1 MPRVWKKC
9 DKKTFKKTQR
19 RNSPRI
25 GGSAKSVFKMW
36 TRNELKS
43 IAQAHENT
51 FVTKAISM

>member
-1 MPRVWKKC
+1 MPRVRKKC
-9 DKKTFKKTQR
+9 DKETFKKTQKR
-19 RNSPRI
+19 ISPRI
-25 GGSAKSVFKMW
+25 GGSAKW